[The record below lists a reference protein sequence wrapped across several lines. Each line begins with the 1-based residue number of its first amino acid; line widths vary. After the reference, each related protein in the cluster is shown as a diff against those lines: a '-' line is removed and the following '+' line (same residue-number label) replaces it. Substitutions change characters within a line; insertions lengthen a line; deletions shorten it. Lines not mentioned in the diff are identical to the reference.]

1 VLATN
6 PKGKW
11 SSESLEIAMD
21 VVERSIISLWEANK
35 FWGILITSLS
45 DLLYGKT
52 RSRKIG
58 RLGVLTQE
66 ENEAIVAW
74 ILNM

>member
-1 VLATN
+1 VLTTN

-11 SSESLEIAMD
+11 SSESLEVAMD
-21 VVERSIISLWEANK
+21 VIERGIISLWEANK

-58 RLGVLTQE
+58 
-66 ENEAIVAW
+66 
-74 ILNM
+74 

>member
-1 VLATN
+1 MLTTN

-11 SSESLEIAMD
+11 SSESLEVAMD
-21 VVERSIISLWEANK
+21 VIERGIISLWEANK

-58 RLGVLTQE
+58 
-66 ENEAIVAW
+66 
-74 ILNM
+74 